1 MVRLTGITLQ
11 AVPKI
16 ISAMGAVDQ
25 SGEGAKWLPTK
36 LPAKCISG
44 KVDPAT
50 ALLKLNTQA
59 FLNVLEKTVF
69 IENSRVWV
77 AV

>member
-16 ISAMGAVDQ
+16 INAMGAVDQ
-25 SGEGAKWLPTK
+25 SEEGAKRLPAK
-36 LPAKCISG
+36 VPAKCISG
-44 KVDPAT
+44 NVEPAT

-69 IENSRVWV
+69 IENSLVWV